1 MESAL
6 KLFFSLISWKS
17 SALGA
22 AVLTTAVAT
31 LVLLTGCVTS
41 TTVATKIPD
50 QAAKTDALYRA
61 QIHTE
66 RASEYYRLGRIPV
79 ALEAAKEAVAA
90 LPTHAPAYNM
100 LGIVYN
106 ELRQDD
112 QAREA
117 YETAL
122 RLAPNDSET
131 LNNYGWF
138 LCQHQNPR
146 QAMQYFETALKNPV
160 YASPERALYNMGVC
174 ARRIGDSALAERQL
188 REALRRQPRY
198 AAAMYE
204 LADIDFAQ
212 NKFKE
217 AETMLARHNELTP
230 MPTADALLL
239 GARIARAE
247 NDKQAEASYVQ
258 QLRRRF
264 PDAVQTRSAVDG
276 R

>member
-22 AVLTTAVAT
+22 VVLTTAVAT

-160 YASPERALYNMGVC
+160 YASPERALYNMGFARVALAIARWRSGNC
-174 ARRIGDSALAERQL
+174 ARLCAVSRATPPRCMSWRILTSL
-188 REALRRQPRY
+188 RINSKKQKPCWP
-198 AAAMYE
+198 
-204 LADIDFAQ
+204 DI
-212 NKFKE
+212 
-217 AETMLARHNELTP
+217 M
-230 MPTADALLL
+230 
-239 GARIARAE
+239 
-247 NDKQAEASYVQ
+247 S
-258 QLRRRF
+258 
-264 PDAVQTRSAVDG
+264 
-276 R
+276 

>member
-1 MESAL
+1 M
-6 KLFFSLISWKS
+6 KLFFSSISLKYS
-17 SALGA
+17 GLGVVVIA
-22 AVLTTAVAT
+22 TAVVAAA
-31 LVLLTGCVTS
+31 LLSGCVTS
-41 TTVATKIPD
+41 STVETKIPD

-66 RASEYYRLGRIPV
+66 RASEYYRLGRMPV

-112 QAREA
+112 KAREA

-138 LCQHQNPR
+138 LCQHQNPK

-174 ARRIGDSALAERQL
+174 ARRIGDGALAERQL

-212 NKFKE
+212 NKVKE
-217 AETMLARHNELTP
+217 AEAMLARHNELTP
-230 MPTADALLL
+230 SPTADALLL
-239 GARIARAE
+239 GARIARAQKD
-247 NDKQAEASYVQ
+247 NQAEASYVQ

-264 PDAVQTRSAVDG
+264 PDAAQTRSALDG

>member
-1 MESAL
+1 M

-198 AAAMYE
+198 AAVMYE

-230 MPTADALLL
+230 TPTADALLL